1 MISKQVQMVHNNDD
15 HLRYSRYEKVCNIV
29 HRSAPSIKKSMPGA
43 HRFTIFITF
52 YSRSLRRDFVN
63 KCTYVHQTVLR
74 TINGSYSEA
83 LTPCHMLLLMAF
95 MVGIFLYALMVTMRY
110 AA

>member
-15 HLRYSRYEKVCNIV
+15 HLRYSRYEKVCKQV

-43 HRFTIFITF
+43 HRFTFFITF
-52 YSRSLRRDFVN
+52 YSRSSRRDFVN

-74 TINGSYSEA
+74 TINGSYFEA
-83 LTPCHMLLLMAF
+83 LSPCHVLLLMAF
-95 MVGIFLYALMVTMRY
+95 MVGIFFYALMVTMRY